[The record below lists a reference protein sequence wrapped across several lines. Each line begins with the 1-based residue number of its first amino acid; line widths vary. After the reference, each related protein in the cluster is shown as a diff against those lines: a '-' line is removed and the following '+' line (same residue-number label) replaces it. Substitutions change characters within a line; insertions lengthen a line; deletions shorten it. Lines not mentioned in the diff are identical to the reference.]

1 MEYLGN
7 RIPHEKYERKG
18 ESEYKRLL
26 KKLNSVEYIRDE
38 IGNLIEIRRI
48 DKLKAGMI

>member
-26 KKLNSVEYIRDE
+26 KKRNRVEYIRDE
-38 IGNLIEIRRI
+38 IGNLIEIRHI
-48 DKLKAGMI
+48 DKKGTGMI